1 MEKNT
6 YEMSGAMRERLLDV
20 MAQLD
25 RETAGGKNVNV
36 MSNTT
41 RERLLEWK
49 NWIETKQKVKK

>member
-6 YEMSGAMRERLLDV
+6 YEMSGATKERLLDV

-25 RETAGGKNVNV
+25 RETAGGKNVNG

-41 RERLLEWK
+41 KERLLEWK
-49 NWIETKQKVKK
+49 NWIETKQEMKK